1 MTQTYKPYWI
11 ENVEKLWSKM
21 SFAGAGTY
29 GVYVKVASGQTPSID
44 NTFILGDEFS
54 GTALDSTKWDTAGSG
69 SVTVADGRCYMVGE
83 NNSQWRS
90 ILTKSNTYDDF
101 RILSKGKIQT
111 VSGEDG
117 RTVIWLMTDGSYTA
131 YALDGVGGW
140 IQDRDNNIQ
149 IRETSSILQTSSVT
163 VSKDVDYE
171 IEFKKVGTSY
181 EFNTDLGDIS
191 ATSSAYSSGYLG
203 IAMSEGKCAI
213 DYIVIA
219 KAVETEPTVSEPTI
233 IDENT
238 LKYTITT
245 YGALTDYQIDFT
257 IPYGFISSTS
267 ESIQV
272 YFDETPPVVIWEDST
287 EYASSSSPEIPI
299 TRKIYAEVTDES
311 AIPTI
316 TLQKNSETPITMT
329 KVTGSLNVYEATV
342 DIDIGY
348 NYLQIY
354 AEDEWGNSTTSTT
367 KTVIGIGLAD
377 DRPTVTLVGTYP
389 STTTENSLTVTA
401 TVETDDFQYAKII
414 NLSVAGAYEM
424 TATANPNEY
433 SGTVPLVYG
442 DNLIRIEAMG
452 PEGWYGF
459 STTISVTKLNADS
472 TITLISDSE
481 GLMQNYTLIVS
492 ATDDE
497 GISSVSANYNG
508 IDYQM
513 TSIGSNQYS
522 AQIMLTAYSNT
533 ISVTATD
540 NLGATT
546 SESFTV
552 TLLNYV
558 FERTTDSLI
567 TYQRKNTI
575 TARYS
580 GVYDA
585 SAITLQINGIS
596 QTLTNLEDIYSGT
609 IYLNPGLNI
618 ALWTIIDTNG
628 NVLNVIDTINFDT
641 FSPVICFENADG
653 DELTFSSNRN
663 AEYIINSI
671 SGINAVKTKYSTVQS
686 LGQQGVTVTGKNEEQ
701 LDFTM
706 NLVLSTENSEN
717 TMKTL
722 VDNCKKVFNPNYGQ
736 GKLIYIDSES
746 NIYELPCYV
755 RIPKKSNEPTDK
767 TEYTRLF
774 NVELIAPN
782 PYWNLIPT
790 TQTTLGDVVP
800 LFSFPFT
807 LPDVEFGTRLSS
819 VTINND
825 SDADLPVLV
834 RFYGPA
840 TDATVSNDTYGET
853 LKLDRALTQFEYLEF
868 NTDLL
873 NVYAKI
879 VNLVTGVETDAFN
892 YLDINNM
899 DMIKLYIGNNIIS
912 FSTTD
917 SDESAKVEIEYNKK
931 YNMVE

>member
-1 MTQTYKPYWI
+1 
-11 ENVEKLWSKM
+11 
-21 SFAGAGTY
+21 
-29 GVYVKVASGQTPSID
+29 
-44 NTFILGDEFS
+44 
-54 GTALDSTKWDTAGSG
+54 
-69 SVTVADGRCYMVGE
+69 
-83 NNSQWRS
+83 
-90 ILTKSNTYDDF
+90 
-101 RILSKGKIQT
+101 
-111 VSGEDG
+111 
-117 RTVIWLMTDGSYTA
+117 
-131 YALDGVGGW
+131 
-140 IQDRDNNIQ
+140 
-149 IRETSSILQTSSVT
+149 
-163 VSKDVDYE
+163 
-171 IEFKKVGTSY
+171 
-181 EFNTDLGDIS
+181 
-191 ATSSAYSSGYLG
+191 
-203 IAMSEGKCAI
+203 
-213 DYIVIA
+213 
-219 KAVETEPTVSEPTI
+219 
-233 IDENT
+233 
-238 LKYTITT
+238 
-245 YGALTDYQIDFT
+245 
-257 IPYGFISSTS
+257 
-267 ESIQV
+267 
-272 YFDETPPVVIWEDST
+272 
-287 EYASSSSPEIPI
+287 
-299 TRKIYAEVTDES
+299 
-311 AIPTI
+311 
-316 TLQKNSETPITMT
+316 
-329 KVTGSLNVYEATV
+329 
-342 DIDIGY
+342 
-348 NYLQIY
+348 
-354 AEDEWGNSTTSTT
+354 
-367 KTVIGIGLAD
+367 
-377 DRPTVTLVGTYP
+377 
-389 STTTENSLTVTA
+389 
-401 TVETDDFQYAKII
+401 
-414 NLSVAGAYEM
+414 
-424 TATANPNEY
+424 
-433 SGTVPLVYG
+433 
-442 DNLIRIEAMG
+442 MG

-609 IYLNPGLNI
+609 IYLNAGLNI
-618 ALWTIIDTNG
+618 AHWTIIDTNG

-774 NVELIAPN
+774 HVELIAPN

-807 LPDVEFGTRLSS
+807 LPDVEFGTKLSS